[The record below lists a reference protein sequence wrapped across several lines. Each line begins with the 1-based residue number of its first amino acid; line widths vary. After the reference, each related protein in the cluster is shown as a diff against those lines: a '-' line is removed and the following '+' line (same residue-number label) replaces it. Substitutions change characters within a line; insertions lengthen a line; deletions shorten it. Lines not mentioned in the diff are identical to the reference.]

1 MIFEGIDNAL
11 EMLQQLEDSLIKD
24 DSGLSDTIDKSS
36 GTTQRAPQEKR
47 PNRIVDFGPLSEE
60 KVRKESEKRNQDD
73 TAYNDIEILKEFDD
87 QSMVS
92 FLDQS

>member
-36 GTTQRAPQEKR
+36 GTTQGAPQEKR